1 MEKGYNGWANY
12 ETWRVNLEV
21 IDGDDAN
28 DILGDYARDG
38 MDRDEMVDALA
49 GYFEDFVSYE
59 TGILPREGTFAYG
72 IVNEFLRKVD
82 WEEIAEHYVDD
93 YLDTNPNDEN
103 TACTECDTEIAKRD
117 ACVTTAGRIVCK
129 DCAEGTV

>member
-1 MEKGYNGWANY
+1 MEIGYNGWTNY

-21 IDGDDAN
+21 IDGYDAN

-49 GYFEDFVSYE
+49 GHFEDFVDE
-59 TGILPREGTFAYG
+59 MVMPEGINGFAADLVSHF
-72 IVNEFLRKVD
+72 IHKVNYH
-82 WEEIAEHYVDD
+82 EIAEHYVDD
-93 YLDTNPNDEN
+93 YLDTNPSDEN
-103 TACTECDTEIAKRD
+103 TTCTECDTEIAKCD

>member
-1 MEKGYNGWANY
+1 MDKGYNGWTNY

-21 IDGDDAN
+21 LDGYDAS

-38 MDRDEMVDALA
+38 MNRDEMVETLA

-59 TGILPREGTFAYG
+59 TDILPREGTFAYG

-82 WEEIAEHYVDD
+82 WEEIAAHYVDD
-93 YLDTNPNDEN
+93 YLAENPIEEV
-103 TACTECDTEIAKRD
+103 A
-117 ACVTTAGRIVCK
+117 
-129 DCAEGTV
+129 